1 MNFFDL
7 DPRKLPTT
15 TLYRVQYDGCMTIYN
30 PPSGL
35 SARDNQTVYDRERD
49 DMFTDFGGAVEDHL
63 CWRKNRRS
71 PFISLFAN
79 KRHAENWALDW
90 SERHQGRL
98 CDVFEI
104 NAPELVGSYVF
115 HAYELWES
123 LCLQVPAKA
132 EASIP
137 NEYLVTHGI
146 PRRAIVGRRNTE
158 DIRRGECCSLQEINE
173 ERGVGITDR
182 PTEHEAWGW
191 IIPVM
196 PPHPKDVA
204 SQELIDDL
212 KELCI

>member
-1 MNFFDL
+1 M
-7 DPRKLPTT
+7 
-15 TLYRVQYDGCMTIYN
+15 
-30 PPSGL
+30 
-35 SARDNQTVYDRERD
+35 
-49 DMFTDFGGAVEDHL
+49 
-63 CWRKNRRS
+63 
-71 PFISLFAN
+71 
-79 KRHAENWALDW
+79 
-90 SERHQGRL
+90 
-98 CDVFEI
+98 
-104 NAPELVGSYVF
+104 GSYVI

-137 NEYLVTHGI
+137 NKYLVTLGI
-146 PRRAIVGRRNTE
+146 TRRAIVERRNTE

-196 PPHPKDVA
+196 PPHPEDVA
-204 SQELIDDL
+204 SQQLIDDL